1 MYVDNTLNNQYAI
14 PPVNASK
21 PLKKDT
27 FSSSANTMPI
37 TNRAVQ
43 EPNVLNKT
51 NNNLYPNFIKR
62 LYNYDQ
68 NASTGSSTENFIR
81 SRASFSPT
89 YIQNEIVTRYNMISS
104 IPASLSQIKKVN
116 ITA

>member
-51 NNNLYPNFIKR
+51 MPNDYLDCEVPRRKP
-62 LYNYDQ
+62 LD
-68 NASTGSSTENFIR
+68 TEIYFND
-81 SRASFSPT
+81 
-89 YIQNEIVTRYNMISS
+89 
-104 IPASLSQIKKVN
+104 KKDDPLDLGITCFPDEFNKGMVN
-116 ITA
+116 C